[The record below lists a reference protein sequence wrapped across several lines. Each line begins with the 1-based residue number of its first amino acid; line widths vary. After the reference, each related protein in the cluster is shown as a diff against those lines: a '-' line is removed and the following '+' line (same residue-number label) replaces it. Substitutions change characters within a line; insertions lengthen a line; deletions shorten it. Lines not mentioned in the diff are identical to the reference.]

1 MRWDSVGQEAVN
13 HFGFNILVTTLEGG
27 LIQRLKGNENNIF
40 LLSQHSHLHCDRETE
55 NGEISAIRDSQ
66 PSDRTTPDP
75 LPQSKIVDWEEL
87 VDAPHTWQLQNSPRT
102 NLCLVA
108 WTERT
113 KAGQWSRW
121 NPERKLWMHSAFQGL
136 LVDCYMCGLYNRHSH
151 LFMWHSTLISSNGRD
166 PTWRGRTLSF
176 IYIYKTEFPT
186 ASCYICGLYNR
197 LSLIYVTLD
206 SHQHHHI

>member
-102 NLCLVA
+102 M
-108 WTERT
+108 
-113 KAGQWSRW
+113 SRGLNW
-121 NPERKLWMHSAFQGL
+121 AHKGGSMISLESRKEALNALGFPRASCRL
-136 LVDCYMCGLYNRHSH
+136 LYVWLIQSSLSLIYV
-151 LFMWHSTLISSNGRD
+151 TLD
-166 PTWRGRTLSF
+166 PHQQQRPRPNMTRSDTQF
-176 IYIYKTEFPT
+176 HIYIYKTEFPT